1 MNYITEDVAYF
12 MPEKMQE
19 KVNNHLELI
28 VPTPSLS
35 PVQSERLKET
45 IVQYIDS
52 IIFDAYD
59 KLAAEDMI
67 EDWKVSTEYMGKGL
81 GRLSRSLV
89 KEKGQTDLTYQLELL
104 AAQMEGDK
112 NVQK

>member
-1 MNYITEDVAYF
+1 